1 MKSSLIVR
9 FIKKKIV
16 SIFKQAQTLLLMKE
30 RKNKT
35 FKRLPNG
42 AVVKNSPANAGDV
55 RDTIASLG
63 QEDPL
68 DKEMAN
74 YSSILAWEI
83 PWTEDPDRL
92 QFMGLQTV
100 RHGKQICSS
109 VKQNR

>member
-1 MKSSLIVR
+1 
-9 FIKKKIV
+9 
-16 SIFKQAQTLLLMKE
+16 MKE

-74 YSSILAWEI
+74 YSSILARISYGQRSPIGYNSWGF
-83 PWTEDPDRL
+83 R
-92 QFMGLQTV
+92 V
-100 RHGKQICSS
+100 RHD
-109 VKQNR
+109 